1 MVKTPGD
8 AYLTQY
14 LSSVRHTKRELKM
27 TFPEGINT
35 SPAKEQQEEQQ
46 EVTNAFDK

>member
-1 MVKTPGD
+1 MMKTPGD

-35 SPAKEQQEEQQ
+35 SPAKEQQEEQMLSA
-46 EVTNAFDK
+46 N